1 MDNAKDRL
9 NALRSKSGANEKS
22 SLQKFA
28 EWARSNREEEESDE
42 SAFER
47 FLDSFIGSPI
57 ERGERKKKLGHY
69 NEGGMASDM
78 DAVFSTSRT
87 EVDPVSGN
95 EVPPGAVAEE
105 VRDDVPAMLSEGE
118 YVVPADVLRY
128 YGVRFFEKL
137 REEAKEDLTEM
148 EDGGRIGGEPI
159 EAEEDG
165 LPFDPAE
172 LAIVDDG
179 EVEGYAEGGVVS
191 SMQTPDFL
199 SGLPVATGTPTGGT
213 EYRTYKNAAGLTM
226 SVPFFN
232 GKPTIFIPAGYTEV
246 ASVEEKV
253 AEQVAETS
261 SKPAYVDTVNE
272 GGYEGRGMDGP
283 SSTTGRSAA
292 DGTADVS
299 TGRFSGQTAEELS
312 DALSNTQRAGKV
324 TGAIGKIAPI
334 VGLAGAAYG
343 RGTTSSIARAAQEAY
358 NAATTPQEKAE
369 YAKVFNDAT
378 TRGKEPGKG
387 IFGGGGLMGGG
398 GTLNDTDNTPGVSFG
413 DTALGDALGFDGK
426 FGLNGPGFL
435 DSFKGARRTG
445 GTGTKS
451 QSLEA
456 AAAAQSKQNETLSA
470 LAPTTSARP
479 QARPSDLGTAS
490 STSSRSGYS
499 NTNPN
504 TGQVSTDPNAAFNE
518 TGQVAGTGWSGI
530 TAETS
535 TTEADGDGPGG
546 DKVICTAYNKLGML
560 SDELYSL
567 DVAYGASLA
576 RTNPEIIVGYHRLAT
591 GVAKYIQKDTLP
603 AKLVRY
609 TMFPLAHAWAKQ
621 MAHDMEPTKYK
632 RNYVGKAIMA
642 VSYPVCAMLG
652 RNKKVETHGT
662 V

>member
-1 MDNAKDRL
+1 MDR
-9 NALRSKSGANEKS
+9 NE
-22 SLQKFA
+22 QT
-28 EWARSNREEEESDE
+28 E
-42 SAFER
+42 
-47 FLDSFIGSPI
+47 
-57 ERGERKKKLGHY
+57 
-69 NEGGMASDM
+69 
-78 DAVFSTSRT
+78 AVFKSSRT

-105 VRDDVPAMLSEGE
+105 VRDDVPTMLSEGE

-137 REEAKEDLTEM
+137 RDEAKEDLTEM

-159 EAEEDG
+159 EDD

-179 EVEGYAEGGVVS
+179 EEVEGYAEGGVVT
-191 SMQTPDFL
+191 SMQTPAFL
-199 SGLPVATGTPTGGT
+199 SGLPVSTGTPTGGS

-232 GKPTIFIPAGYTEV
+232 GKPTIFVPAGYTEV
-246 ASVEEKV
+246 ASVEEQV
-253 AEQVAETS
+253 AEQVAEKA

-299 TGRFSGQTAEELS
+299 AGRFSGQTAEELS

-324 TGAIGKIAPI
+324 AGAIGKIAPV

-343 RGTTSSIARAAQEAY
+343 RGTSSAIAREAQEAY
-358 NAATTPQEKAE
+358 NNATTPEAKAA
-369 YAKVFNDAT
+369 YAEVFNNAT

-398 GTLNDTDNTPGVSFG
+398 GTLNDTNNDGVVNFADTFVGSFG
-413 DTALGDALGFDGK
+413 KTGTLGEALM
-426 FGLNGPGFL
+426 
-435 DSFKGARRTG
+435 GANRTG
-445 GTGTKS
+445 GTGKLS

-456 AAAAQSKQNETLSA
+456 AT
-470 LAPTTSARP
+470 PT
-479 QARPSDLGTAS
+479 S
-490 STSSRSGYS
+490 ST
-499 NTNPN
+499 P
-504 TGQVSTDPNAAFNE
+504 
-518 TGQVAGTGWSGI
+518 
-530 TAETS
+530 TS
-535 TTEADGDGPGG
+535 TAIQTLPESMAVSGGGGLPGGFTSIGDMFDGGGPGASTSGGTDFAGPNPDGSAGNDGPGG